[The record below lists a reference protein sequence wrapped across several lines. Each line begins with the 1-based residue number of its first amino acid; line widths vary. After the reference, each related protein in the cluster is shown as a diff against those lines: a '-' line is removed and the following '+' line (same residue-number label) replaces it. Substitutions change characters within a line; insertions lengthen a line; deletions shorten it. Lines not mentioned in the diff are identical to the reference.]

1 MAEIVIEDELQI
13 DAPPSTVWAA
23 IKDPVAHAA
32 WHPFVTVIAG
42 EHSHGASRSCSVV
55 VGTTSGLTHERC
67 IEEEAERRIIWL
79 IEHDS
84 TGFGRMVSDWRAGFR
99 LEPAGPGTR
108 VVAESRFRPDGML
121 VRLTIP
127 IVRRKFHQTQKAIL
141 AGLRDALLR
150 E

>member
-1 MAEIVIEDELQI
+1 MSDVRIADDIRIQ
-13 DAPPSTVWAA
+13 APTPAVWQA
-23 IKDPVAHAA
+23 ITDPADHAV
-32 WHPFVTVIAG
+32 WHPFVTDIVG
-42 EHSHGASRSCSVV
+42 SHELGKVRTCSVLIGGKR
-55 VGTTSGLTHERC
+55 GTTRERC
-67 IEEEAERRIIWL
+67 VEREVGRRIAWAIEE
-79 IEHDS
+79 DS